1 MSRRRAATVRPAA
14 AVSQVGVQ
22 AFAGAPPLG
31 SASGITP
38 LFRTAKGSSP
48 AVSVLMPDATGRE
61 SGGLAP
67 VLPTGRTQDRRRVA
81 EAYRQPFG
89 REYTRRRG
97 RPVGWL
103 LAFAAIEKVFFPTA
117 LLIMLMLRHWEALG
131 LTIACETLIGLTA
144 LVLVTRGKRL
154 QYFFKGLAI
163 IPLRYALIVME
174 LVTLGRFAAD
184 LWITKNRNWRK

>member
-1 MSRRRAATVRPAA
+1 
-14 AVSQVGVQ
+14 
-22 AFAGAPPLG
+22 L
-31 SASGITP
+31 
-38 LFRTAKGSSP
+38 
-48 AVSVLMPDATGRE
+48 
-61 SGGLAP
+61 
-67 VLPTGRTQDRRRVA
+67 
-81 EAYRQPFG
+81 
-89 REYTRRRG
+89 
-97 RPVGWL
+97 
-103 LAFAAIEKVFFPTA
+103 
-117 LLIMLMLRHWEALG
+117 EALG